1 MVRVIYMIHNDRKL
15 MFNVNFVCY
24 GHVNHAITFIIYA
37 SIGQFDI
44 EIIGLN
50 PRLPW
55 TMTVEGV
62 IYHTL
67 YDDSSYMV
75 TGS

>member
-1 MVRVIYMIHNDRKL
+1 MVIVSSQNTHMVSSQCESQKAHNQ
-15 MFNVNFVCY
+15 Y
-24 GHVNHAITFIIYA
+24 
-37 SIGQFDI
+37 IGQFDI

-67 YDDSSYMV
+67 YDYSSYMV
-75 TGS
+75 AGS